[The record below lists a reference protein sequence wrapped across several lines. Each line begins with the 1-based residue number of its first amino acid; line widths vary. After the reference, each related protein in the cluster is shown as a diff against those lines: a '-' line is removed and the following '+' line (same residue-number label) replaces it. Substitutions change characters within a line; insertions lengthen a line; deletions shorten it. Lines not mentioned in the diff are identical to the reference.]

1 MLRQMHMPTL
11 SSVLLNPL
19 SRDTFLVA
27 KLNAEPSLLI
37 RRGFPRV
44 FRSRF
49 ESCLEIAF
57 TLLDPTILLTRKLA
71 TMYESRKENSGTT
84 TRMVAPAFARG
95 PACLNRETFG
105 QDQEK

>member
-1 MLRQMHMPTL
+1 MLKQMHMPTL

-19 SRDTFLVA
+19 SRDTYPVA
-27 KLNAEPSLLI
+27 KLNAEPSLLT
-37 RRGFPRV
+37 RKGFPSV
-44 FRSRF
+44 FRSRV
-49 ESCLEIAF
+49 ESCFEIAF

-95 PACLNRETFG
+95 PACLNSATFC
-105 QDQEK
+105 QDP